1 MHVQP
6 DRFILRV
13 QAHELLNADP
23 PHREGFTIFPVLL
36 HPRSRDT
43 TVLLIEAGGNPDSQ
57 PDIDVPLFADKL
69 RGSSTWDWN
78 YVTTPQKHACKS
90 HEERVSA

>member
-36 HPRSRDT
+36 HPRSRGSVRLASNDPQDAPL
-43 TVLLIEAGGNPDSQ
+43 VNPNYLAEDA
-57 PDIDVPLFADKL
+57 DVSYL
-69 RGSSTWDWN
+69 
-78 YVTTPQKHACKS
+78 
-90 HEERVSA
+90 VSGEFRESM